1 MNILFV
7 AIGGALGAVARFLSY
22 EAIMKFARVSN
33 FAHFPS
39 ATMFVNVLGS
49 LLAGILYY
57 FIIKNFNEFDPRYK
71 NLLMFGFLGAFTT
84 FSAFSIDF
92 MRLFQAGHLTMA
104 FSYAFLSVFFCILA
118 VFLGFY
124 LAKVIF

>member
-1 MNILFV
+1 MNIILV
-7 AIGGALGAVARFLSY
+7 AIGGAFGAVARFLSH
-22 EAIMKFARVSN
+22 EAIMKMMRVSN
-33 FAHFPS
+33 FAHFPA

-49 LLAGILYY
+49 LMAGILYY
-57 FIIKNFNEFDPRYK
+57 FIVKNFNEFDPRYK

-92 MRLFQAGHLTMA
+92 LRLFQAGHLAMA
-104 FSYAFLSVFFCILA
+104 VSYVFLSVFFCILA

>member
-1 MNILFV
+1 MNIIFV

-22 EAIMKFARVSN
+22 EVMMKMVRVSN
-33 FAHFPS
+33 FAHFPA
-39 ATMFVNVLGS
+39 ATIFVNVVGS

-57 FIIKNFNEFDPRYK
+57 FIIKNFNSFDPRMK

-104 FSYAFLSVFFCILA
+104 ISYVFLTVFFCILA

-124 LAKVIF
+124 MAKVIF

>member
-22 EAIMKFARVSN
+22 EMMMKFARVSN

-49 LLAGILYY
+49 LLAWSFANG
-57 FIIKNFNEFDPRYK
+57 
-71 NLLMFGFLGAFTT
+71 
-84 FSAFSIDF
+84 
-92 MRLFQAGHLTMA
+92 
-104 FSYAFLSVFFCILA
+104 SYLKSLIRWWISCLIPC
-118 VFLGFY
+118 
-124 LAKVIF
+124 